1 MFICGI
7 FPAKASGLYVETGT
21 AGEANDR
28 NIGFHGSFLSH
39 QIISSTTRR

>member
-1 MFICGI
+1 MFVCGI
-7 FPAKASGLYVETGT
+7 LPEKASGLYVETGI

-28 NIGFHGSFLSH
+28 IIGFHGSFLSQ